1 MGSHSKDD
9 WVGDDP
15 EQGSGAG
22 AGPPG
27 SDDDV
32 VEAELVDDDAFLSA
46 EDEVLLAEARAGLDD
61 TEAAFVD
68 GTVGRSDLATER
80 DEYRDALMRVKADFE
95 NYKKR
100 VAKDQTTMVE
110 RAAEKLVSDLLPVLD
125 ACEAALGHGAED
137 VEPIFKS
144 LLDILEKGGLVPML
158 PEGQPFDP
166 NLHEAVVHEP
176 SDDDEIIVLESLR
189 RGYLWNGRVVRP
201 AMVKV
206 KG

>member
-9 WVGDDP
+9 WVEGDP
-15 EQGSGAG
+15 E
-22 AGPPG
+22 PE
-27 SDDDV
+27 DDDEV
-32 VEAELVDDDAFLSA
+32 IEAELVDDDDDAFLSA
-46 EDEVLLAEARAGLDD
+46 EDQALLDETRAALEDLPPPPEG
-61 TEAAFVD
+61 ASAP
-68 GTVGRSDLATER
+68 SDAATER

-100 VAKDQTTMVE
+100 VAKDQTAMVE

-158 PEGQPFDP
+158 PEGQLFDP
-166 NLHEAVVHEP
+166 NLHEAVIHEP

-206 KG
+206 RG

>member
-9 WVGDDP
+9 WVEGDPDP
-15 EQGSGAG
+15 
-22 AGPPG
+22 
-27 SDDDV
+27 DDDEV
-32 VEAELVDDDAFLSA
+32 VEAELIDDDAFLSA
-46 EDEVLLAEARAGLDD
+46 ADEALLEEARVLAESEE
-61 TEAAFVD
+61 TFVD

-100 VAKDQTTMVE
+100 VAKDQTAMAE

-144 LLDILEKGGLVPML
+144 LLDVLEKGGLVPML

-166 NLHEAVVHEP
+166 NLHEAVIHEP
-176 SDDDEIIVLESLR
+176 SDDDDIIVLESLR

>member
-9 WVGDDP
+9 WVEGDPDP
-15 EQGSGAG
+15 
-22 AGPPG
+22 
-27 SDDDV
+27 DDDV
-32 VEAELVDDDAFLSA
+32 VEAELVDDDDIADVADVA
-46 EDEVLLAEARAGLDD
+46 EDGSYLSPEDQALLDETRAGLEDLPPPPQG
-61 TEAAFVD
+61 V
-68 GTVGRSDLATER
+68 SDAATER
-80 DEYRDALMRVKADFE
+80 DEYRDALLRVKADFE

-100 VAKDQTTMVE
+100 VAKDQTAMVE

-125 ACEAALGHGAED
+125 ACEAALGHGSED

-166 NLHEAVVHEP
+166 NLHEAVIHEP
-176 SDDDEIIVLESLR
+176 SDDDEITVLESLR

>member
-1 MGSHSKDD
+1 MGSHAKDD
-9 WVGDDP
+9 WVEGDPDP
-15 EQGSGAG
+15 D
-22 AGPPG
+22 
-27 SDDDV
+27 DDDV
-32 VEAELVDDDAFLSA
+32 VEAELVEDDGTFLA
-46 EDEVLLAEARAGLDD
+46 AADEALLEEARVLAES
-61 TEAAFVD
+61 EATFVD

-100 VAKDQTTMVE
+100 VAKDQTTMAE

-144 LLDILEKGGLVPML
+144 LLDVLEKGGLVPML

-166 NLHEAVVHEP
+166 NLHEAVIHEP
-176 SDDDEIIVLESLR
+176 SDDDEIVVLESLR

>member
-1 MGSHSKDD
+1 MGSHAKDG
-9 WVGDDP
+9 WVEGDPDP
-15 EQGSGAG
+15 E
-22 AGPPG
+22 
-27 SDDDV
+27 DDEV
-32 VEAELVDDDAFLSA
+32 VEAEVVDDDDTFLSA
-46 EDEVLLAEARAGLDD
+46 EDQALLDETRAGLEDLPPPPIGAPD
-61 TEAAFVD
+61 A
-68 GTVGRSDLATER
+68 SDAATER
-80 DEYRDALMRVKADFE
+80 DEYRDALLRVKADFE

-100 VAKDQTTMVE
+100 VAKDQTAMVE

-144 LLDILEKGGLVPML
+144 LLDILEKGGLEPMV

-176 SDDDEIIVLESLR
+176 SDDDEITVLESLR

>member
-9 WVGDDP
+9 WVEGDPDP
-15 EQGSGAG
+15 E
-22 AGPPG
+22 
-27 SDDDV
+27 DDEV
-32 VEAELVDDDAFLSA
+32 VEAELVEEDDEDAFLSA
-46 EDEVLLAEARAGLDD
+46 EDQALLDETRASLEDLPPPPEG
-61 TEAAFVD
+61 ASAP
-68 GTVGRSDLATER
+68 SDAATER

-100 VAKDQTTMVE
+100 VAKDQTAMVE

-158 PEGQPFDP
+158 PEGQLFDP
-166 NLHEAVVHEP
+166 NLHEAVIHEP